1 VQAEKCRAHPLLGT
15 GGRAGALHL
24 SIRKWKDFFMLMNRL
39 FTAVAIGAIAVA
51 YFLIPYHRVLA
62 ADQKELTSNN
72 PKQMEEEFF
81 KMAASGNTLEIRL
94 AKLAEE
100 RATEPEIKQAAQ
112 MMETDHEQA
121 NQLLKR
127 IADQHHIDVSVD
139 ELNPVDQAMF
149 DMLQSKQGEQ
159 FVHMYLFTQVGVHA
173 QDELILAYHAHHG
186 DSEACRDYSIAVLPK
201 VQMHLNALEQIARPI
216 AGLGSASAQQAAD
229 RMAPGQK

>member
-1 VQAEKCRAHPLLGT
+1 MR
-15 GGRAGALHL
+15 
-24 SIRKWKDFFMLMNRL
+24 MNRL
-39 FTAVAIGAIAVA
+39 FTVAALVA
-51 YFLIPYHRVLA
+51 AMVTCFLIPYHRVLA
-62 ADQKELTSNN
+62 ADQKDVASNN
-72 PKQMEEEFF
+72 DPHQMEGEFF

-94 AKLAEE
+94 AKLAED

-127 IADQHHIDVSVD
+127 IADQHHIDVSID

-186 DSEACRDYSIAVLPK
+186 DSDACRDYSIAILPK
-201 VQMHLNALEQIARPI
+201 VQMHLNALEQISRPI